1 MSPLIIGIALA
12 LAALVFVVAPLVR
25 RSSGGAAPVVPAKV
39 ESHQMDVLL
48 RDSTSSATDDAVTAL
63 ATERSS
69 ELEADAE
76 RLVRQARAIVVSCGS
91 CGQRPESDAVFCSSC
106 GKPLGVCAVCR
117 HPVGFVGARFC
128 EACGA
133 ALTA

>member
-1 MSPLIIGIALA
+1 MIPLIIGIALA
-12 LAALVFVVAPLVR
+12 LAALAFVVAPLVR
-25 RSSGGAAPVVPAKV
+25 RSSGGAVPVDPAKADY
-39 ESHQMDVLL
+39 HHTDVPL
-48 RDSTSSATDDAVTAL
+48 RDNTSSATDEAVAAV

>member
-1 MSPLIIGIALA
+1 MIPLIIGIALA
-12 LAALVFVVAPLVR
+12 LAALAFVVAPLVR
-25 RSSGGAAPVVPAKV
+25 RSSGGAAPVVPAKAD
-39 ESHQMDVLL
+39 SHHIDVLL
-48 RDSTSSATDDAVTAL
+48 RDNIWSATDEAVTAV
-63 ATERSS
+63 ATERSR

-91 CGQRPESDAVFCSSC
+91 CGQRPESDAIFCSSC

-128 EACGA
+128 EACRA